1 MDKNRFFIAAAGAGK
16 TTMIVREAL
25 LNQGGVL
32 LVTFTEVNRD
42 EIAKKVIE
50 EKGYIPSNLT
60 IMTWFSF
67 LIQHGVKPYQGSYHP
82 LFENAKFNGLI
93 LCKTGHEGK
102 LKRVIQKQEVW
113 SPMPEKENP
122 LEHYSSKDGRLYSD
136 RLPKLVVKIG
146 ETSKKRSYKRISALF
161 PHIYIDEVQDLAGY
175 DLAIVK
181 ALFATT
187 STITLVGDPRQYV
200 FSTHREAKYK
210 KYKNGNIR
218 EFLEKE
224 CTKGI
229 GRCTIDDTTLNISH
243 RNSHLICNFSSLIYK
258 GEYATVQ
265 PCTCQECQD
274 LRRDSEIRAI
284 TRIEAE
290 ELLRQNNKIVQL
302 RHDKTT
308 IPLSL
313 GHKVLNMGVSKGL
326 TFDTVIVYPTTDM
339 KSWLKDSTAP
349 LKQTTKAK
357 LYIAITRARR
367 NVYFVFDEEEVLP
380 DLFQNGT
387 STS

>member
-1 MDKNRFFIAAAGAGK
+1 MDKNRLFIAAAGAGK

-25 LNQGGVL
+25 RRQEGTL
-32 LVTFTEVNRD
+32 LLTFTEVNRD

-67 LIQHGVKPYQGSYHP
+67 LIQHGVKPYQASYHP
-82 LFENAKFNGLI
+82 LFENTNFNGLI

-102 LKRVIQKQEVW
+102 IKRVIQKKEVW
-113 SPMPEKENP
+113 SPMSEKENP

-146 ETSKKRSYKRISALF
+146 KTSKKRSYKRISALF
-161 PHIYIDEVQDLAGY
+161 PHIYIDEVQDLSGY
-175 DLAIVK
+175 DLEIVK

-187 STITLVGDPRQYV
+187 STVTLVGDPRQYV

-210 KYKNGNIR
+210 QYKDGNIR
-218 EFLEKE
+218 GFIESECSKGKEK
-224 CTKGI
+224 
-229 GRCTIDDTTLNISH
+229 CTIDDTTLSISH

-258 GEYATVQ
+258 GDYVAVH
-265 PCTCQECQD
+265 PCTCPECED

-284 TRIEAE
+284 TRNEAE
-290 ELLRQNNKIVQL
+290 RLLLQNNRIVQL
-302 RHDKTT
+302 RYDKTT

-313 GHKVLNMGVSKGL
+313 RHRVLNMGVSKGL
-326 TFDTVIVYPTTDM
+326 TFDTIIVYPTTDM
-339 KSWLKDSTAP
+339 KNWLKDSTYQ

-367 NVYFVFDEEEVLP
+367 NVYFVFNEKDVLP
-380 DLFQNGT
+380 NLFQNNA
-387 STS
+387 STL